1 MSDPRR
7 GGRGR
12 GNFRGRIRGNGME
25 YSSRGRNDAN
35 RFGSRRENE
44 DARGGDRDSFGGGG
58 RWDDRQNDSNEVAS
72 ERYKGK
78 LKGSFNF
85 D

>member
-1 MSDPRR
+1 
-7 GGRGR
+7 
-12 GNFRGRIRGNGME
+12 ME

-58 RWDDRQNDSNEVAS
+58 RWDDGQNDRNEVAS

-78 LKGSFNF
+78 LKGPLISVDFSKLKFRISTRFHPCSRNH
-85 D
+85 